1 LLLPYREVLFAMDS
15 KAHPIL
21 AELSRQLP
29 DTAHTFQYIHE
40 SSDFEKIAAQAQG
53 DISCLE
59 NLEGCLED
67 GRPAKSVL
75 EESGYRA
82 WLGESDQD
90 ERLRLLGALKL
101 IADLSEDLAEE

>member
-1 LLLPYREVLFAMDS
+1 MNS

-29 DTAHTFQYIHE
+29 DSAHTFQYIND
-40 SSDFEKIAAQAQG
+40 SSDFGKVTSQAQT

-59 NLEGCLED
+59 NLEGCLKD
-67 GRPAKSVL
+67 GRSAKSVL

-82 WLGESDQD
+82 WLEGSDKE
-90 ERLRLLGALKL
+90 ERLRVLGALRL

>member
-1 LLLPYREVLFAMDS
+1 MNS

-29 DTAHTFQYIHE
+29 DSAHTFQYIHE
-40 SSDFEKIAAQAQG
+40 PSDFEKITLQARK

-67 GRPAKSVL
+67 GRPAKAVL
-75 EESGYRA
+75 EENGYRV
-82 WLGESDQD
+82 WLEGSDQD
-90 ERLRLLGALKL
+90 ERLRVLGALQL
-101 IADLSEDLAEE
+101 IADLSEDLAED

>member
-1 LLLPYREVLFAMDS
+1 MNS

-29 DTAHTFQYIHE
+29 DAAHTFQYIHE
-40 SSDFEKIAAQAQG
+40 SSDFGKIAAQAQK

-59 NLEGCLED
+59 NLEGSLAD
-67 GRPAKSVL
+67 GRPAKSVM
-75 EESGYRA
+75 EESGYRD
-82 WLGESDQD
+82 WLKNSNSDK
-90 ERLRLLGALKL
+90 RLRLLGALKL

>member
-1 LLLPYREVLFAMDS
+1 MNS

-29 DTAHTFQYIHE
+29 DPAHTFQYIHE
-40 SSDFEKIAAQAQG
+40 SSDFEIIAAQAKK

-59 NLEGCLED
+59 NLEGCLEN
-67 GRPAKSVL
+67 GESAKVVL

-82 WLGESDQD
+82 WLETSDSD
-90 ERLRLLGALKL
+90 ERLRVLGALRL
-101 IADLSEDLAEE
+101 IADLSEDLAED

>member
-1 LLLPYREVLFAMDS
+1 MNS

-29 DTAHTFQYIHE
+29 DSAHTFQYIQE
-40 SSDFEKIAAQAQG
+40 AAEFEEIAAQAQK

-67 GRPAKSVL
+67 GRSAKTVL

-82 WLGESDQD
+82 WLEGSDSD
-90 ERLRLLGALKL
+90 ERLRVLGALKL
-101 IADLSEDLAEE
+101 IADLSEDLAED